1 RETPCSRCASTSSG
15 RTSGGRIWR
24 SRGGPRTW
32 CSRPWNGLRTG
43 PVDERSRDGGPPRR
57 ARRPLEEDRLV
68 ARGLGE
74 KRLGSGEHLAQPPS
88 RDRLELERV
97 VRADEANLRPMLRL
111 ELPQAALVPPAR
123 AAVLLHEPLVEAQAW
138 WATGTADVQL
148 AVPEV

>member
-1 RETPCSRCASTSSG
+1 
-15 RTSGGRIWR
+15 
-24 SRGGPRTW
+24 
-32 CSRPWNGLRTG
+32 
-43 PVDERSRDGGPPRR
+43 DERSRDGGPPRR

-74 KRLGSGEHLAQPPS
+74 KRLGSGEHLAQSPS

-138 WATGTADVQL
+138 RATGTADVQL
-148 AVPEV
+148 AVPEVRVAGQEEPSAVLVHRDAGVAERVAPQRHERDLVVQSLQRP